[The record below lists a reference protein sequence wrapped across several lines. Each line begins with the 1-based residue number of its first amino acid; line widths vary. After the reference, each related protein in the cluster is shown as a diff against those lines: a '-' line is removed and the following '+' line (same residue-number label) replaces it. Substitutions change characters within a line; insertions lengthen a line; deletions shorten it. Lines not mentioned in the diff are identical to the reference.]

1 MEDAME
7 CKRTWENKG
16 NGNLKAT
23 IPDTDYNRSNTTEKK
38 MEYSN
43 YFGSIIINDV

>member
-38 MEYSN
+38 N
-43 YFGSIIINDV
+43 GIFQLFW